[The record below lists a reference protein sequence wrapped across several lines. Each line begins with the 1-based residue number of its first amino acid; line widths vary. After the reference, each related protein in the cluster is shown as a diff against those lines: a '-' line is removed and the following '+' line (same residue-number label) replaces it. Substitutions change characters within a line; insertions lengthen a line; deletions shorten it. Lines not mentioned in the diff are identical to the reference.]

1 MQKNFRNSDN
11 RCNHYMAKGHRNYQR
26 NNKRP
31 IRVNPNRYI
40 NKAIEPEVDVPY
52 EPTNSFADFGLSKQT
67 LTTLSYL
74 KYDKPSEIQDK
85 CIPLSLEGHDIIGL
99 ANTGTGK
106 TAAFLLPIID
116 KLAKTH
122 KINSVL
128 ILSPTRELAEQSN
141 AEFKSF
147 SAGQK
152 LYSALI
158 VGGASIKRQI
168 HQVERGVNVIIGTP
182 GRVKDLMNRHI
193 LRLSSVDTF
202 VLDEADRMCDMG
214 FEHDIR
220 DIEAEISKNR
230 QTLCYSATMTKN
242 VEAIVKEFMK
252 DPVTVSAIKN
262 ETNDHIEQNVIYAEN
277 RDEKVQIL
285 LDILAK
291 PELKK
296 VLIFGETKF
305 EVQKLADKIEKNG
318 LSVTAIHG
326 NKSQS
331 QRERALDKFRDG
343 TVDIL
348 VATDVAARGLDIPN
362 ISHVINF
369 EPPRVYEDYIH
380 RIGRT
385 GRAGKTGTALTF
397 IQKSS
402 Y

>member
-11 RCNHYMAKGHRNYQR
+11 RCNHSMAKNHRNYR
-26 NNKRP
+26 YNNKRP
-31 IRVNPNRYI
+31 IRVNPSRYI
-40 NKAIEPEVDVPY
+40 NKAIEPEVEVPY
-52 EPTNSFADFGLSKQT
+52 EPTNSFADFGLNKQT

-74 KYDKPSEIQDK
+74 NYNKPSEIQDK

-106 TAAFLLPIID
+106 TAAFLLPIIN
-116 KLAKTH
+116 KLASTRQ
-122 KINSVL
+122 INSVL

-141 AEFKSF
+141 AEFKNF

-152 LYSALI
+152 LYSALV

-168 HQVERGVNVIIGTP
+168 RQIERGVNVIIGTP

-193 LRLSSVDTF
+193 LRLSNVDTF

-220 DIEAEISKNR
+220 DIEAEIPKKR

-242 VEAIVKEFMK
+242 VEVIVKEFMS
-252 DPVTVSAIKN
+252 DPITVSVIKN
-262 ETNDHIEQNVIYAEN
+262 ETNNHIEQNVVYAEN

-285 LDILAK
+285 LEILAK

-305 EVQKLADKIEKNG
+305 EVQKLADKIEKTG
-318 LSVTAIHG
+318 LSVAAIHG

-331 QRERALDKFRDG
+331 QREHALDKFRDG

-369 EPPRVYEDYIH
+369 EPPRVYDDYIH